1 MNEFTIVGT
10 LHEMSDPIAGSSN
23 DRNWTRREFVIQL
36 ESGGQ
41 WETFAAFTLWN
52 ERTQLLDA
60 FQKGARIAVTFS
72 VNARKGMDRWFN
84 DLRVLRVEPAAG
96 QQPMYGQPQQPMGGW
111 YGQPQMQP
119 SGYGQ
124 PPAPGAYGQ
133 QPFYGQQPPV
143 QGGNGQQPSAPM
155 GYGQQPMY
163 GQQPAPGGYNAP
175 AQGYP
180 PASPQNPQQGA
191 MQGSGAPTAAGP
203 AIPPPPAGPAS
214 APSVPVEEDQASDD
228 LPF

>member
-1 MNEFTIVGT
+1 MNEFTIVGI
-10 LHEMSDPIAGSSN
+10 LHEVAEPISGSSN

-72 VNARKGMDRWFN
+72 LNARKGMDRWFN
-84 DLRVLRVEPAAG
+84 DLRVLRVEPAASS
-96 QQPMYGQPQQPMGGW
+96 QPMYGQPQQQPMGGW
-111 YGQPQMQP
+111 YAQQPMP
-119 SGYGQ
+119 TSGYGQ

-143 QGGNGQQPSAPM
+143 QGG
-155 GYGQQPMY
+155 YGQQPMY

-180 PASPQNPQQGA
+180 PANPQNPTQGA
-191 MQGSGAPTAAGP
+191 MPGGAPSAAGP
-203 AIPPPPAGPAS
+203 AIPPPPAAGPAA
-214 APSVPVEEDQASDD
+214 APSVPPEEEDQASDD